1 MMMLLSRT
9 TAVPA
14 RILARPSIWQS
25 TRLLST
31 QSCFIWGTDSGGS
44 LWKAKDPSETAN
56 RRDVPVEIDS
66 SSFINND
73 GSSTIRK
80 IVCGSTDTALL
91 MDDGRCY
98 VMGQNKYG
106 QLGVGHKNPVTTP
119 TEIRLPTEDPKTGI
133 ADVSIGPF
141 FAAFV
146 DEVGDLYTAGFNGST
161 LSGGMGNLGLGD
173 ANERLAPTL
182 VASLIEDGC
191 QVRQVAVGESH
202 MTVLTTEGEVLSCGS
217 GSYGRLGNFD
227 AIDQLYLEPVE
238 LLTSGVE
245 AIAGG
250 KSFTLAL
257 KDGIVYGWGRNHKV
271 RTRAVALSTAN
282 GSAARDNSGP
292 VWASRLTCMPCSRYR
307 NPSIRMN

>member
-1 MMMLLSRT
+1 MIIMLLSRT

-14 RILARPSIWQS
+14 RRILARPSIWPS
-25 TRLLST
+25 TKLLST

-66 SSFINND
+66 SSFLINDDNS
-73 GSSTIRK
+73 SSTIRK
-80 IVCGSTDTALL
+80 IVCGSADTALL
-91 MDDGRCY
+91 MSDGRCF

-106 QLGVGHKNPVTTP
+106 QLGVGHKNPVTSP

-133 ADVSIGPF
+133 ADISIGPF

-182 VASLIEDGC
+182 VASLIEDDC

-271 RTRAVALSTAN
+271 RTRACAVALSTH
-282 GSAARDNSGP
+282 
-292 VWASRLTCMPCSRYR
+292 
-307 NPSIRMN
+307 